1 MQILLVED
9 DAALVEAL
17 KKALVIEGFAVNSL
31 SKGKQAVISVKTEL
45 PDMVILDL
53 GLPDMDGLDVM
64 RAMRETSVDLPILI
78 LTARSSLDDKVAG
91 LDLGADDYLVKPF
104 DVNELL
110 ARIRVIERRA
120 SSFKHSGLTVGDV
133 TLDTVSHEVSVSE
146 KIVDMSRREFMLLK
160 GLMEN
165 AGRVLTKE
173 SLESKLYSW
182 GEEVSSNTIEVHIH
196 HLRKKLPDGF
206 IQTMRGVGYI
216 IKRP

>member
-9 DAALVEAL
+9 DTALVEAL
-17 KKALVIEGFAVNSL
+17 KKALVTEGFAVNSL

-64 RAMRETSVDLPILI
+64 RAMRKTSVELPILI

-104 DVNELL
+104 DVDELL

-120 SSFKHSGLTVGDV
+120 SSFKHSGITVGNV
-133 TLDTVSHEVSVSE
+133 FLDMVSHEVSVAGE
-146 KIVDMSRREFMLLK
+146 VVNMSRREFMLLK

-165 AGRVLTKE
+165 AGRVLTKG

-216 IKRP
+216 IKRS

>member
-17 KKALVIEGFAVNSL
+17 KKALVAEGFAVNCL
-31 SKGKQAVISVKTEL
+31 SKGKQAIASIKTEL

-53 GLPDMDGLDVM
+53 GLPDMDGLEVM
-64 RAMRETSVDLPILI
+64 RLIRAVSAELPVLI
-78 LTARSSLDDKVAG
+78 LTARSSLGDKITG
-91 LDLGADDYLVKPF
+91 LDLGADDYLAKPF

-120 SSFKHSGLTVGDV
+120 SSLKHASLVIGDV
-133 TLDTVSHEVSVSE
+133 MLDSISHQVLVAGEAVS
-146 KIVDMSRREFMLLK
+146 MSRREFMLLK

-165 AGRVLTKE
+165 VGRVLTKE

-182 GEEVSSNTIEVHIH
+182 GEEVMSNTIEVHIH
-196 HLRKKLPDGF
+196 HLRKKLPAGF
-206 IQTMRGVGYI
+206 IQTLRGVGYI
-216 IKRP
+216 VKLP

>member
-9 DAALVEAL
+9 DTALVEAL
-17 KKALVIEGFAVNSL
+17 KKALVTEGFAVNSL

-64 RAMRETSVDLPILI
+64 RAMRKTSVELPILI

-104 DVNELL
+104 DVDELL

-120 SSFKHSGLTVGDV
+120 SSFKHSGITVGNV
-133 TLDTVSHEVSVSE
+133 FLDTVSHEVSVAGE
-146 KIVDMSRREFMLLK
+146 AVNMSRREFMLLK

-165 AGRVLTKE
+165 AGRVLTKG

-216 IKRP
+216 IKRS

>member
-9 DAALVEAL
+9 DVALIDAL
-17 KKALVIEGFAVNSL
+17 KKALVTEGFTVNCL
-31 SKGKQAVISVKTEL
+31 SRGQHAITSVKTEL

-64 RAMRETSVDLPILI
+64 RSMRATSVDLPILI

-104 DVNELL
+104 DVDELL

-120 SSFKHSGLTVGDV
+120 SSFKHSGLTIGGVL
-133 TLDTVSHEVSVSE
+133 LDMVSHEVSVAG
-146 KIVDMSRREFMLLK
+146 KTINMSRREFMLLK
-160 GLMEN
+160 SLMEN

-173 SLESKLYSW
+173 SLESKLYGW
-182 GEEVSSNTIEVHIH
+182 GEEISSNAIEVHIH
-196 HLRKKLPDGF
+196 HLRKKLPDRF
-206 IQTMRGVGYI
+206 IQTIRGVGYI

>member
-9 DAALVEAL
+9 DVALIDALKNALVT
-17 KKALVIEGFAVNSL
+17 EGFAVNCL
-31 SKGKQAVISVKTEL
+31 SRGQHAITSVKTEL

-64 RAMRETSVDLPILI
+64 RSMRATSVDLPILI

-104 DVNELL
+104 DVDELL

-120 SSFKHSGLTVGDV
+120 SSFKHSGLTIGGVL
-133 TLDTVSHEVSVSE
+133 LDMVSHEVSVAG
-146 KIVDMSRREFMLLK
+146 KTINMSRREFMLLK
-160 GLMEN
+160 SLMEN

-173 SLESKLYSW
+173 SLESKLYGW
-182 GEEVSSNTIEVHIH
+182 GEEISSNAIEVHIH
-196 HLRKKLPDGF
+196 HLRKKLPDRF
-206 IQTMRGVGYI
+206 IQTIRGVGYI

>member
-1 MQILLVED
+1 MQILFVED
-9 DAALVEAL
+9 DVALVDAL
-17 KKALVIEGFAVNSL
+17 KKALVTEGFAVNCL
-31 SKGKQAVISVKTEL
+31 SKGQQAITSVKTEL

-64 RAMRETSVDLPILI
+64 HSMRVASADLPILI

-104 DVNELL
+104 DVDELL

-120 SSFKHSGLTVGDV
+120 SSLKHSGLTIGDV
-133 TLDTVSHEVSVSE
+133 KLDTVSHEVSVAGKVIS
-146 KIVDMSRREFMLLK
+146 MSRREFMLLK
-160 GLMEN
+160 SLMEN

-182 GEEVSSNTIEVHIH
+182 GEEISSNTIEVHIH
-196 HLRKKLPDGF
+196 HIRKKLPDGF
-206 IQTMRGVGYI
+206 IQTIRGVGYI
-216 IKRP
+216 IKLP